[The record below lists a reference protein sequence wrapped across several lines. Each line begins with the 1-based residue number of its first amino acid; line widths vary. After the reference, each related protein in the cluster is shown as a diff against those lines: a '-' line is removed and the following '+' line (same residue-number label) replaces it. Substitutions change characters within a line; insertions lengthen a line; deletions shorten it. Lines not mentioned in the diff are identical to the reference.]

1 MKANATRQ
9 DKGFTR
15 RSFAREIWRNLTRKY
30 KPIEEPI
37 AGPEDLARRERV
49 REISA
54 ELSKQAGIRA
64 PRIFFE
70 DAWETVKVMNAI
82 GRARIRVNCSLAYE
96 NERFIRGVLV
106 HEFWHVKKMQNLKN
120 FALVFALMTNFD
132 EKPGCWQAG
141 LLSAVAKKQEYGADL
156 FSAQMNGMDVMVE
169 TLQRQCETRSPH
181 IGGLFAPSLH
191 ERLERL
197 MKTKEEM
204 ESR

>member
-1 MKANATRQ
+1 MKANATLQGKR
-9 DKGFTR
+9 FTR
-15 RSFAREIWRNLTRKY
+15 QSLAREIWGNITRKY

-64 PRIFFE
+64 PYIFFE
-70 DAWETVKVMNAI
+70 NDWKAVSVMNSV
-82 GRARIRVNCSLAYE
+82 GRGRIRVNCSLAYE
-96 NERFIRGVLV
+96 NERFIRGVLG
-106 HEFWHVKKMQNLKN
+106 HEFLHIKKMHNLKN

-132 EKPGCWQAG
+132 EKPECWQAG

-191 ERLERL
+191 ERLEKL
-197 MKTKEEM
+197 MKAKEEM